1 MLISGKFYVW
11 GEKAKNAPSVAG
23 VYGLYDENYQLIFVG
38 ESSNLRE
45 TFAECLETNF
55 SKEPCKLATRYYKRE
70 LTPSFGDRKKE
81 ILEEYGKK
89 YDGLPRCNVIG
100 REHLVP
106 LKKIASAHKGFYF
119 YEELGKPTCQVAVSL
134 KDFLEKLREV
144 PAVSIEF
151 HQNRGDFA
159 KWIRNVFGAALLADA
174 IERVKGAGEDL
185 RRQLIETVSQPES
198 EVLSSCPGCGALTMP
213 MKTWSMAGRPSKTGT
228 RLKLT
233 IGHYKCSRCGR
244 AFRQV
249 IAKEKIK
256 S

>member
-1 MLISGKFYVW
+1 MSMSGKFYVW

-23 VYGLYDENYQLIFVG
+23 VYGFYDKNYQLIFVG

-45 TFAECLETNF
+45 TFAECLETSF

-70 LTPSFGDRKKE
+70 FTSSFGDKKKE
-81 ILEEYGKK
+81 ILEEYRKK
-89 YDGLPRCNVIG
+89 YNRLPKCNAIG
-100 REHLVP
+100 REYLVP
-106 LKKIASAHKGFYF
+106 LKKIVSADKGFHF
-119 YEELGKPTCQVAVSL
+119 YEELGKPTPKVAVSL

-159 KWIRNVFGAALLADA
+159 KWIRNVFGAILLAEA
-174 IERVKGAGEDL
+174 ILRVKGAGEDL
-185 RRQLIETVSQPES
+185 RRQLIKTISQPES
-198 EVLSSCPGCGALTMP
+198 EVLVSCPGCGAPTMP
-213 MKTWSMAGRPSKTGT
+213 MKTWSMAGRPSRMGT

-233 IGHYKCSRCGR
+233 IGYYKCSRCGR

-256 S
+256 G